1 MIFSFR
7 RPQYFTS
14 HTGFS
19 WSPVTDS
26 LIVTWAWA
34 ACGFGG
40 FNMATAS
47 PSSSSSSSSFITTT
61 VRDLGN
67 LQQLSKKEKAFLTE
81 GIKDKKLFPPLPTP
95 DEDAW
100 LSSHTET
107 QQSHAAWSRK
117 FQSVVT
123 AASQNNKICLV
134 PLGDEW
140 TESEVDVDK
149 SSNKESFLSLLQR
162 FAAAFFTGEL
172 CWSDDR
178 NWLAR
183 TLQFCSH
190 FFQRKNASA
199 VVFLN
204 TNASLS
210 RLCTDVPP
218 PSGKMTSPLP
228 IFSWGRGDVCTQA
241 RLELFN
247 DCKSRTRPGLV
258 LQVSRSQSC
267 NQKRRAWG
275 CSKDNF
281 LILLMTLAVTDHP
294 GRSTVGCWASRNGRT
309 NKPIIRHRDRFMAFN
324 DLVFTTL

>member
-19 WSPVTDS
+19 WSPVTW
-26 LIVTWAWA
+26 IVTWAWVT
-34 ACGFGG
+34 CGFGG

-47 PSSSSSSSSFITTT
+47 PPSSSSSSSFITTT

-100 LSSHTET
+100 LTSHTET

-140 TESEVDVDK
+140 TESEVDIDK
-149 SSNKESFLSLLQR
+149 SSKKESFLSLLQR

-172 CWSDDR
+172 CWLLLIWRPKLACKNSSVLFTFFPEKKCLCCGFPEFEC
-178 NWLAR
+178 WLESPVYR
-183 TLQFCSH
+183 RPPSL
-190 FFQRKNASA
+190 RKNDVSSPDI
-199 VVFLN
+199 FLREGG
-204 TNASLS
+204 
-210 RLCTDVPP
+210 RLYT
-218 PSGKMTSPLP
+218 G
-228 IFSWGRGDVCTQA
+228 
-241 RLELFN
+241 
-247 DCKSRTRPGLV
+247 
-258 LQVSRSQSC
+258 
-267 NQKRRAWG
+267 
-275 CSKDNF
+275 
-281 LILLMTLAVTDHP
+281 
-294 GRSTVGCWASRNGRT
+294 
-309 NKPIIRHRDRFMAFN
+309 
-324 DLVFTTL
+324 

>member
-1 MIFSFR
+1 
-7 RPQYFTS
+7 
-14 HTGFS
+14 
-19 WSPVTDS
+19 
-26 LIVTWAWA
+26 
-34 ACGFGG
+34 
-40 FNMATAS
+40 MATAS

-149 SSNKESFLSLLQR
+149 SGNKESFLSLLQR

-183 TLQFCSH
+183 TLQFCLH
-190 FFQRKNASA
+190 FLQRENASA

-204 TNASLS
+204 SNAGLS
-210 RLCTDVPP
+210 RLCTDVLPL
-218 PSGKMTSPLP
+218 SGKMTSPLP
-228 IFSWGRGDVCTQA
+228 ISWGRGDVCTQA

-258 LQVSRSQSC
+258 LQVSQSQSC
-267 NQKRRAWG
+267 NQKRRLRALG
-275 CSKDNF
+275 F
-281 LILLMTLAVTDHP
+281 PH
-294 GRSTVGCWASRNGRT
+294 
-309 NKPIIRHRDRFMAFN
+309 
-324 DLVFTTL
+324 

>member
-81 GIKDKKLFPPLPTP
+81 GIQDKKLFPPLPTP

-247 DCKSRTRPGLV
+247 DCKSRTR
-258 LQVSRSQSC
+258 QCRSQTKRPTEAGGSC
-267 NQKRRAWG
+267 
-275 CSKDNF
+275 
-281 LILLMTLAVTDHP
+281 
-294 GRSTVGCWASRNGRT
+294 
-309 NKPIIRHRDRFMAFN
+309 
-324 DLVFTTL
+324 